1 MNLLQPLYKGVNM
14 EIKPI
19 DPKEIMNQEIE
30 RTRTKVVD
38 MIMENITPDGSL
50 SAGLVDAVLS
60 KLYKL
65 EGYLKCCADFGYF
78 ESREKINDFMYHF
91 IEEILEFATINTS
104 NVSTTRH

>member
-1 MNLLQPLYKGVNM
+1 M
-14 EIKPI
+14 EIKSI
-19 DPKEIMNQEIE
+19 EPKEIMNQEIE

-50 SAGLVDAVLS
+50 SAGLVDSVLS

-78 ESREKINDFMYHF
+78 ESRDKVNEFIYHF
-91 IEEILEFATINTS
+91 IAEIINFVTINTS
-104 NVSTTRH
+104 NVNTTKH

>member
-1 MNLLQPLYKGVNM
+1 MLLQPLYKGVNM
-14 EIKPI
+14 EIKSI
-19 DPKEIMNQEIE
+19 EPKEIMNQEIE

-50 SAGLVDAVLS
+50 SAGLVNAVLS

-78 ESREKINDFMYHF
+78 ESRDKVNEFINHF
-91 IEEILEFATINTS
+91 ITEIINFVTINTS
-104 NVSTTRH
+104 NVNTTKH